1 MNYVSTRGQA
11 PALGFEDALLAGL
24 ADDGGLY
31 VPSEWPSFTH
41 KQITAFAGLS
51 YQALALEVMYPF
63 VAQDITRDVFADHIA
78 KAYGSFRH
86 KAITP
91 LNQLGPDMWLL
102 ELFHGPTLAFKDV
115 ALQLLARLM
124 ESALAKR
131 NRHATIVGATSGDT
145 GSAAIEAFKNCTR
158 ADIFILHP
166 KGRVSDVQRRQMTT
180 VKAPNVHNIALEGTF
195 DDCQL
200 LVKQLFADTAFRE
213 EVNLGAVN
221 SINWARVMA
230 QVVYYFAAAVSLG
243 APSRAV
249 RFAVPTGNFGDIF
262 AGYVASKMGLPI
274 ERLVIGTNV
283 NDILD
288 RTLKTGR
295 YELSD
300 VIATMSPSIDIQV
313 SSNFE
318 RLLFDMQDGDGA
330 RVRSA
335 MSQLSQGDSF
345 ALDDVTRRRMND
357 VFSSSRAS
365 EQDTKAMIAHIY
377 EDTGMLVDPHTAV
390 GLVAAYNAPAPKGIP
405 LVSLA
410 TAHGAKFPD
419 AVRAATGIEPPLPAF
434 LQDIMAKP
442 EYVTVLKNDLGAVKR
457 HVLEKR
463 GTH

>member
-41 KQITAFAGLS
+41 KEIAAFAGLS

-63 VAQDITRDVFADHIA
+63 VAQDITREVFAGHIA

-91 LNQLGPDMWLL
+91 LRQLSAELWLL

-124 ESALAKR
+124 ENALAKR

-200 LVKQLFADTAFRE
+200 LVKQLFADAPFRE
-213 EVNLGAVN
+213 EVSLGAVN
-221 SINWARVMA
+221 SINWTRVMA

-262 AGYVASKMGLPI
+262 AGYVASKMGLPV

-318 RLLFDMQDGDGA
+318 RLLFDMQDRDA
-330 RVRSA
+330 NRVRA
-335 MSQLSQGDSF
+335 QMLQLSQGGSF
-345 ALDDVTRRRMND
+345 TLDDVTHRRMNE

-365 EQDTKAMIAHIY
+365 EQDTKAMIASIHQ
-377 EDTGMLVDPHTAV
+377 DTGILIDPHTAV
-390 GLVAAYNAPAPKGIP
+390 GLVAAHNAPAPKSIP

-410 TAHGAKFPD
+410 TAHGAKFPH

-434 LQDIMAKP
+434 LQDIMTKP
-442 EYVTVLKNDLGAVKR
+442 EHVTVLKNDLGVVKR

-463 GTH
+463 RKH